1 MVLMARKTAN
11 VEEPLDFT
19 KILNDSLGVFFKGA
33 LRIAFTNPL
42 QSVFFVRTLRWQR
55 NAAKIRSSW
64 EKRGIY
70 VPPVLIVSVTSRCN
84 LHCEGCYHQALRTS
98 TGTEITDERLEKMI
112 AEAKELGVSF
122 VVFAGGEPLMRPSVL
137 DITENYPEIMF
148 LMFTNGLLVNDA
160 VLEKMAKKRNV
171 VPLISLEGYEG
182 DTDGRRGSGVYS
194 KLLKSIAKLKQMG
207 IFWGASL
214 TMTRSNFEQVT
225 DEGFVRRLVD
235 SRCKLFMLVDYTPVE
250 KGTEDWVLTPEQKS
264 RVIGIRNSFRSKF
277 SALFVALP
285 WDEEEIGGCLSAG
298 RGFVHVSAEG
308 NVEPCPFIP
317 YSDVNLKDLPLKEAL
332 QSKMLKT
339 IRENH
344 AKLQEIHGCALWERR
359 EWVQSLAQPHA
370 SPNGV
375 EG

>member
-1 MVLMARKTAN
+1 MVSKTAK
-11 VEEPLDFT
+11 VEENLDFT
-19 KILNDSLGVFFKGA
+19 KILNDSLSVFFKGA
-33 LRIAFTNPL
+33 LRIAFTSPL
-42 QSVFFVRTLRWQR
+42 QSVFFVRTLNWQR
-55 NAAKIRSSW
+55 KAAKIRSGW
-64 EKRGIY
+64 EKQGIH

-84 LHCEGCYHQALRTS
+84 LHCEGCYHQALRPS
-98 TGTEITDERLEKMI
+98 TGAEVTDERLRKMI
-112 AEAKELGVSF
+112 AEAKELGISF
-122 VVFAGGEPLMRPSVL
+122 IVFAGGEPLMRPSVL

-160 VLEKMAKKRNV
+160 VLEKMARKRNV

-194 KLLKSIAKLKQMG
+194 KLLKSITKLKQMG

-214 TMTRSNFEQVT
+214 TMTRSNFEEVT
-225 DEGFVRRLVD
+225 DEGFVKRLVD
-235 SRCKLFMLVDYTPVE
+235 SGCKLFMLVDYTPVE

-264 RVIGIRNSFRSKF
+264 RVVGIRNSFRSKF

-317 YSDVNLKDLPLKEAL
+317 YSDVNLKDIPLKEAL
-332 QSKMLKT
+332 QSKMLET
-339 IRENH
+339 IRKNH
-344 AKLQEIHGCALWERR
+344 AQLQEIHGCALWERR
-359 EWVQSLAQPHA
+359 EWVQSLAQSHTSQKDA
-370 SPNGV
+370 KA
-375 EG
+375 